1 MLGGDLACF
10 NRPPTRDYLSVK
22 SYFDE
27 EAPLCNAEE
36 YIYCKE
42 DIITLKSGR
51 ENAWLDDFV
60 EKALQILPYKFYQ
73 VGHSNISEMNVQR
86 RFCN

>member
-1 MLGGDLACF
+1 MLGRDFACF

-27 EAPLCNAEE
+27 EAPLFNAEG

-51 ENAWLDDFV
+51 ENAWLDGFV
-60 EKALQILPYKFYQ
+60 DNALQIVPYKFYQ
-73 VGHSNISEMNVQR
+73 VGHSKISLK
-86 RFCN
+86 